1 MKKNLCRLFVFILLI
16 SACGKSVEKKPRRL
30 LSRDRMISILVDIHL
45 AESVYQTSHY
55 TNNSMK
61 QYTES
66 DYYYS
71 ILHKYKT
78 ADSVFEQS
86 LIYYSGKPKEFEKI
100 YSRVL
105 NRLNEMQQE
114 AAEKKEKPVKPG
126 NINSE

>member
-1 MKKNLCRLFVFILLI
+1 MKKFFFRLFVIILLI

-30 LSRDRMISILVDIHL
+30 LSRDRMINILVDIHL

-55 TNNSMK
+55 TNSSLK

-78 ADSVFEQS
+78 ADTVFEQS

-114 AAEKKEKPVKPG
+114 VAEKKEQPVKPG
-126 NINSE
+126 NIQTE

>member
-1 MKKNLCRLFVFILLI
+1 MKKILCRSFVFILLI
-16 SACGKSVEKKPRRL
+16 SACGKSVEKKPRHL

-45 AESVYQTSHY
+45 AESVFQTSHY
-55 TNNSMK
+55 TNNSLK

-78 ADSVFEQS
+78 ADSIFEQS

-114 AAEKKEKPVKPG
+114 ATEKKKQAVKPG
-126 NINSE
+126 NLHTE